1 MQAFPLTGLQLI
13 VLGRCLEA
21 LQKANR
27 VEVRPGNLGTF
38 LAYHFC
44 KLMSD

>member
-1 MQAFPLTGLQLI
+1 MHAFPITGLQLL

-27 VEVRPGNLGTF
+27 VVCPGKLGTF

-44 KLMSD
+44 NLMFN